1 MENKIKPVS
10 SSVIEKLSDAGI
22 RSVMVTG
29 DNPLTAISIGK

>member
-10 SSVIEKLSDAGI
+10 SAVITKLNDAGI

-29 DNPLTAISIGK
+29 DNPLTALSIGR

>member
-10 SSVIEKLSDAGI
+10 SSVIKKLLDAGI